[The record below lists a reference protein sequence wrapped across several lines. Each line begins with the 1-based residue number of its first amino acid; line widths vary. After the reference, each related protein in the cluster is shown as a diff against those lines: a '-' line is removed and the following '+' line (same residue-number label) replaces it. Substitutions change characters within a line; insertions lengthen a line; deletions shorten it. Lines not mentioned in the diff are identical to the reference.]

1 MGDKEDEY
9 IFRYDEP
16 NDIQGPNMLKQPNNT
31 TSYSPELRK
40 FDYST
45 KFTRSLEDTH
55 KNYEDPMTRV
65 EPQNK
70 PFTLSTTENFKS
82 TKGFDTASGNSKKLR
97 RKKKK
102 KTQNKRK
109 PNKIDSRKKNTQKKH
124 KSSKNK
130 KKMHKSKKNRKG
142 RGSRI
147 ASKKTIRADKRTII
161 DIPEQYSPFN
171 EYIDVIDNLID
182 HHEELKNIY
191 YKLKYSNTTSTEER
205 NDTATMMYLITNK
218 IIDCLVEIQTKL
230 NNMDNTNKDNIILT
244 FQEYHKNIY
253 KYIKLNYIID
263 NESLINRIK
272 TLGNTLLEYNIKD

>member
-1 MGDKEDEY
+1 
-9 IFRYDEP
+9 
-16 NDIQGPNMLKQPNNT
+16 MLKQPNNT
-31 TSYSPELRK
+31 TSYSSELRK
-40 FDYST
+40 FDYSP

-55 KNYEDPMTRV
+55 KDYKDPISGE
-65 EPQNK
+65 EPPKKNS
-70 PFTLSTTENFKS
+70 FILSTTKSFKS
-82 TKGFDTASGNSKKLR
+82 TRGFDTARGNSKKLR

-191 YKLKYSNTTSTEER
+191 NKLRYSNTTSTEER
-205 NDTATMMYLITNK
+205 NDTATMMYQITNK
-218 IIDCLVEIQTKL
+218 IKDCLVEIQTKL
-230 NNMDNTNKDNIILT
+230 NNMDNTNKDNIIQT
-244 FQEYHKNIY
+244 FQEYDKNIN
-253 KYIKLNYIID
+253 KYIKLNYIKD